1 MLKNI
6 GLKFL
11 VENQKFVHSTF
22 RPLFSCTAPGVCW
35 PTYYDNNLIIL
46 NSAYAAN
53 MAAAFS
59 IYDKHLR

>member
-1 MLKNI
+1 MLINI
-6 GLKFL
+6 NLKFL
-11 VENQKFVHSTF
+11 VNSTTQ
-22 RPLFSCTAPGVCW
+22 PLIFLSTVQLRSDGCML
-35 PTYYDNNLIIL
+35 PTYYDSNLIIL